1 MYEERM
7 EKLYQSMRARNIGG
21 FLFNAGPTLTYLT
34 GLHFSLMERPVLLVI
49 FPGKRP
55 VLILPELEMRKLD
68 HAAIQLDAYPY
79 PEDPSQWVKIFQ
91 NGLAHFQFSGQ
102 TIGMEPGQLR
112 LLEFQLVKKAVDAL
126 EPVDGSQTIGDV
138 RALKDDREIEAIQK
152 AVSIAQKGLEQTLS
166 HIKIGM
172 SEFEVATELVFQ
184 LLKAGSEPRLPF
196 SPLVSSGPN
205 GANPHAK
212 PSKRALV
219 AGDLVVI
226 DWGASCDGYVSDLT
240 RTFGVGEITT
250 DLEQMHHLVHQANRA
265 GRRAGKPGISC
276 GSVDDAARAV
286 IEKAQLGHLFTHRTG
301 HGIGMECH
309 EDPYIYSANDQLLQ
323 EGMTYTVEPG
333 IYAAGQYGI
342 RIEDD
347 VVITEDGCRSLSDFP
362 RSLTLIG

>member
-1 MYEERM
+1 MYEERV
-7 EKLYQSMRARNIGG
+7 EKLHQSMHARNLEG

-49 FPGKRP
+49 FPGQRP

-68 HAAIQLDAYPY
+68 HAAIELDAYPY
-79 PEDPSQWVKIFQ
+79 PEDPSRWAKTFQ
-91 NGLAHFQFSGQ
+91 TGLAHFQFSGQ
-102 TIGMEPGQLR
+102 SIGMEPGQFR
-112 LLEFQLVKKAVDAL
+112 LLEFQLVKAAVDTL
-126 EPVDGSQTIGDV
+126 ELVDGTQAVGDV
-138 RALKDDREIEAIQK
+138 RALKDDNEIAAIQK

-184 LLKAGSEPRLPF
+184 LLKAGSEPQLPF

-212 PSKRALV
+212 PSERV
-219 AGDLVVI
+219 FEAGDLVVI
-226 DWGASCDGYVSDLT
+226 DWGASCRGYVSDLT
-240 RTFGVGEITT
+240 RTFGVGEIAA
-250 DLEQMHHLVHQANRA
+250 DLEQKHHLVHMANRA
-265 GRRAGKPGISC
+265 GRRAGKPGVTC
-276 GSVDDAARAV
+276 GSVDNAAREV
-286 IEKAQLGHLFTHRTG
+286 IDKAQLGHLFTHRNG

-323 EGMTYTVEPG
+323 EGMTFTVEPG
-333 IYAAGQYGI
+333 IYLAGHYGI

-347 VVITEDGCRSLSDFP
+347 VVITKDGCRSLSDFP
-362 RSLTLIG
+362 RSLSVIG